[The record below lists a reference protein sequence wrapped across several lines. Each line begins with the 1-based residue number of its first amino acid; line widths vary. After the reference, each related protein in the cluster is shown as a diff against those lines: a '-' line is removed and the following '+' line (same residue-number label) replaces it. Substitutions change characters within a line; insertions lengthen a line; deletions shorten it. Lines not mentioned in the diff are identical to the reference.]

1 MTHVTPVRHVTKTG
15 KTPARFVFITGLS
28 GSGKTLAMK
37 ALEDAGFFCVDNLPP
52 KLLGPFAELTAKGGE
67 SIERVAVVVD
77 IRERGFLK
85 DFPEVFGRLR
95 KRGFETTLIFLEAR
109 DEVVVRRF
117 SESRRPH
124 PLAVRKGSVLEAVR
138 KERRKLSAIR
148 RLADQMLD
156 TSEMTVHELRR
167 YLLEQFQDIEGR
179 RGPAMN
185 VVSFG
190 YKFGV
195 PHDADLVFDVR
206 FLPNPFF
213 EKDLRAKDGNHPAV
227 ERFLLSFP
235 ATNEFIQRLESFLN
249 YLIPQYTSEGK
260 SYLTIA
266 IGCTGG
272 RHRSVMVAKEM
283 AGRLKKQSF
292 SVTVTHRDVEGSS

>member
-1 MTHVTPVRHVTKTG
+1 MKNG
-15 KTPARFVFITGLS
+15 KGAARFVFITGLS
-28 GSGKTLAMK
+28 GSGKTMAMK

-67 SIERVAVVVD
+67 SIEQVAVVAD
-77 IRERGFLK
+77 IRERDFLK
-85 DFPEVFGRLR
+85 DFPEVFARL
-95 KRGFETTLIFLEAR
+95 KQRGVQTVLIFLDAR
-109 DEVVVRRF
+109 DEVIVRRF

-124 PLAVRKGSVLEAVR
+124 PLAVGKGSVVQAVR
-138 KERRKLSAIR
+138 KERRKLAAIR
-148 RLADQMLD
+148 RLADQILD
-156 TSEMTVHELRR
+156 TSEMTVQELRR
-167 YLLEQFQDIEGR
+167 YLLEQFQEVDGH

-213 EKDLRAKDGNHPAV
+213 EKGLRAKDGNHPAV
-227 ERFLLSFP
+227 QRFLFSFS
-235 ATNEFIQRLESFLN
+235 ATSEFLQRLESFVN

-272 RHRSVMVAKEM
+272 RHRSVMVGNEM
-283 AGRLKKQSF
+283 AGRLKKQGY
-292 SVTVTHRDVEGSS
+292 SVTLTHRDVKSDN

>member
-1 MTHVTPVRHVTKTG
+1 VK
-15 KTPARFVFITGLS
+15 KNKAPARFVFITGLS

-52 KLLGPFAELTAKGGE
+52 SLLGPFAELTAKGGE
-67 SIERVAVVVD
+67 GLDRVAVVAD

-85 DFPEVFGRLR
+85 DFPDVFRRLR
-95 KRGFETTLIFLEAR
+95 QRRFKTSLIFLEAR
-109 DEVVVRRF
+109 DEILVRRF

-124 PLAVRKGSVLEAVR
+124 PLAVGKGSVRDAVR

-148 RLADQMLD
+148 RLADQVLD

-167 YLLEQFQDIEGR
+167 YILDQFQDVDTR
-179 RGPAMN
+179 RGPAIN
-185 VVSFG
+185 VVSFS
-190 YKFGV
+190 YKYGV
-195 PHDADLVFDVR
+195 PHEADLVFDVR

-213 EKDLRAKDGNHPAV
+213 EKNLRAKDGTHPAV

-235 ATNEFIQRLESFLN
+235 ATNEFLRRLDSFVN
-249 YLIPQYTSEGK
+249 YLIPQYMSEGK

-272 RHRSVMVAKEM
+272 RHRSVMVAHEM
-283 AGRLKKQSF
+283 VRRLEKQGL
-292 SVTVTHRDVEGSS
+292 SVSLAHRDLEGE

>member
-1 MTHVTPVRHVTKTG
+1 MTNDG
-15 KTPARFVFITGLS
+15 KAPARFVFITGLS

-52 KLLGPFAELTAKGGE
+52 KLLGPFAELTAKGAE
-67 SIERVAVVVD
+67 SIDRVAVVAD

-95 KRGFETTLIFLEAR
+95 QRGFKTALIFFEAR
-109 DEVVVRRF
+109 DEVLVRRF

-124 PLAVRKGSVLEAVR
+124 PLAVGKGSLLDAVR

-148 RLADQMLD
+148 RLADQILD

-167 YLLEQFQDIEGR
+167 YLLDQFQAADGR

-213 EKDLRAKDGNHPAV
+213 EKDLRGKDGNHPAV
-227 ERFLLSFP
+227 ERFLQSFP
-235 ATNEFIQRLESFLN
+235 ATSEFIQKLDSFVN
-249 YLIPQYTSEGK
+249 YLIPQYTTEGK

-272 RHRSVMVAKEM
+272 RHRSVMVANEM
-283 AGRLKKQSF
+283 AGRLKKQGL
-292 SVTVTHRDVEGSS
+292 SVTLTHRDVEGE

>member
-1 MTHVTPVRHVTKTG
+1 MTPVTKSG
-15 KTPARFVFITGLS
+15 KTRARFVFITGLS

-109 DEVVVRRF
+109 DEVIVRRF

-124 PLAVRKGSVLEAVR
+124 PLAVGKGSVLEAVR

-148 RLADQMLD
+148 RLADQILD

-167 YLLEQFQDIEGR
+167 YLLEQFQDVEGR

-227 ERFLLSFP
+227 ERFLLSFS

>member
-1 MTHVTPVRHVTKTG
+1 MTHVTPVTKTG
-15 KTPARFVFITGLS
+15 KAPARFVFITGLS

-124 PLAVRKGSVLEAVR
+124 PLAVGRGSVLEAVR

-148 RLADQMLD
+148 RLADQILD

-167 YLLEQFQDIEGR
+167 YLLEQFRDVEGR
-179 RGPAMN
+179 LGSAMN

-190 YKFGV
+190 YKFGL

-235 ATNEFIQRLESFLN
+235 ATNEFIQRLESFVN

-283 AGRLKKQSF
+283 AGRLKKQGF
-292 SVTVTHRDVEGSS
+292 SVTVTHRDVEGGS